1 MLGIRLQAVTVAAL
15 CALAPVVPSDAPVFE
30 SALAFA
36 QAPASSSLP
45 SEASAAGPVRPG
57 GLWYGFAV
65 GWGWSRVDCEICRGN
80 LTGGATGMLRGGIT
94 QSRALDLGLEINGW
108 HQDQEGVNRWHGTFS
123 LMAYFFPGPVRRL
136 SLNGG
141 LGITLYRASDAEN
154 AFTSTSFGPQFG
166 VGYEIPVGTGLTFTP
181 QLEVVAAGIGDLEF
195 NGEGLGSGSL
205 QLIKLGIGLTW
216 H

>member
-1 MLGIRLQAVTVAAL
+1 
-15 CALAPVVPSDAPVFE
+15 
-30 SALAFA
+30 
-36 QAPASSSLP
+36 
-45 SEASAAGPVRPG
+45 
-57 GLWYGFAV
+57 
-65 GWGWSRVDCEICRGN
+65 
-80 LTGGATGMLRGGIT
+80 MLRGGIT
-94 QSRALDLGLEINGW
+94 QSRTLDLGLEINGW
-108 HQDQEGVNRWHGTFS
+108 HQSQEGVDRWHGTFS

-166 VGYEIPVGTGLTFTP
+166 AGYEIPIGRGLTLTP
-181 QLEVVAAGIGDLEF
+181 QLDVVAGGLGDLEF
-195 NGEGLGSGSL
+195 NGEGLGSGNL